1 MIYLV
6 GIAALGVSNV
16 SVRYDKRTVL
26 LTFIYSDIIEIKA
39 TYTLDFMNELRTKQT
54 VTLSNPGKYTFELLC
69 D

>member
-1 MIYLV
+1 MIQFVY
-6 GIAALGVSNV
+6 IIALGISDV
-16 SVRYDKRTVL
+16 SVSYNKYKVIL
-26 LTFIYSDIIEIKA
+26 NFVYKDIAEIEA